1 MIVLTSSEDPQ
12 TILSVGLPHTVHHPL
27 VPGLAEAVRLDPGLD
42 DVEVDDGLP
51 GQQTRQ
57 SSTKEDLTG
66 GVLPHLRPPH
76 PVQAELVGD
85 EVDGVGLDV
94 PGSLR
99 HQTFITS
106 PQSALPVDPLQT
118 VPGSLSLWNSST
130 LPPQTHS
137 TPHLSSPAAGP

>member
-12 TILSVGLPHTVHHPL
+12 TILSVGLPHAVHHPL
-27 VPGLAEAVRLDPGLD
+27 VPGPGEAVRLDPGLD

-130 LPPQTHS
+130 LPPLTHPP
-137 TPHLSSPAAGP
+137 PHLSSPAAGP